1 MEFINV
7 LNFQKNVPFKF
18 KVKNRKNSVNI
29 NLCYKYAAAISA
41 STTVAGYGMIISW
54 TSPALPHL
62 TNSTLSSF
70 PVTEMEAA
78 WIASLLSFGIITGYI
93 LNPFLIDTIGSK
105 RTLLLLALP
114 QLLSCLLIYFGQ
126 NWIVLCLARIIGGI
140 GYGGGLCSSAIY
152 VSQIGDEN
160 NRGFFLTFVKM
171 FFNIGVF
178 VTMIF
183 GAFLTYDVMNLAI
196 FGIPLFFLLTFLFMP
211 DTDQFTEKGEYVQ
224 EKLTDN
230 DGDERQIDSDCTF
243 GIGNCFRG
251 DLKDDVKF
259 GGVLGDANGGAK
271 NSNNVAANLEAGAA
285 SANDCGKNSTDADTI
300 VDGAKHPNSFA
311 KTSGAAAKSTNSED
325 FTTNVDGVVKNS
337 VDQKP
342 ISISQNSNSIYQSPN
357 SICLNPN
364 NVDQNQNSFAQN
376 VCQHKNSIIQNSD
389 VVENS
394 VADENSKVIIKNS
407 ETISKNQNA
416 TSDAEKAN
424 IFKPPLNPFETGIS
438 LIENGNTESYYKN
451 PQQIKPIETKNTK
464 ANLKSQKSNW
474 HKLFFQK
481 NNRRALI
488 IIISAS
494 LTEILSGH
502 MAIVSFAQQIFEYS
516 STFLRAE
523 YAALILSG
531 LKIGASFFS
540 TLVVEKFERRQ
551 IFLITGLLA
560 SLSQFTVGVFFFLK
574 FYMKIDVSSLTWLPL
589 VGVSAYEVVGSIGM
603 SSLYYVYQGELFS
616 NEIKGQGVT
625 CTNISYE
632 IITFLVKLNFQ
643 LVIDAV
649 GIYTVFWMFSVCCAI
664 GSCATYWITP
674 ETKGKSRR
682 EIQKLLGDKSDDFT

>member
-1 MEFINV
+1 
-7 LNFQKNVPFKF
+7 
-18 KVKNRKNSVNI
+18 
-29 NLCYKYAAAISA
+29 
-41 STTVAGYGMIISW
+41 MIISW

-62 TNSTLSSF
+62 TNSTSSLF
-70 PVTEMEAA
+70 PVTEMEGA
-78 WIASLLSFGIITGYI
+78 WIASVLSVGIITGYV

-105 RTLLLLALP
+105 RTLLFLSLP
-114 QLLSCLLIYFGQ
+114 QMLSCLLIYFGQ

-140 GYGGGLCSSAIY
+140 GYGGGLCSTAIY

-171 FFNIGVF
+171 FFNIGVL

-183 GAFLTYDVMNLAI
+183 GAFLTYNVMNLAI

-211 DTDQFTEKGEYVQ
+211 DTDQFAEKGEYVQ

-230 DGDERQIDSDCTF
+230 DGDERPIDGVCTF
-243 GIGNCFRG
+243 GIENCFRG
-251 DLKDDVKF
+251 NLKDDVKF
-259 GGVLGDANGGAK
+259 GGVIDDSSSNDK
-271 NSNNVAANLEAGAA
+271 NLNNVAANLDVDDVGT
-285 SANDCGKNSTDADTI
+285 NDCGYDIKNS
-300 VDGAKHPNSFA
+300 NS
-311 KTSGAAAKSTNSED
+311 GNQNSCGID
-325 FTTNVDGVVKNS
+325 KNS
-337 VDQKP
+337 NDIGQRCFTVDQKP
-342 ISISQNSNSIYQSPN
+342 N
-357 SICLNPN
+357 
-364 NVDQNQNSFAQN
+364 QNQNSFARN
-376 VCQHKNSIIQNSD
+376 VCQNTNSIAQNSD
-389 VVENS
+389 DVENS
-394 VADENSKVIIKNS
+394 KAVIKNS
-407 ETISKNQNA
+407 EIISETQNA
-416 TSDAEKAN
+416 TIKNRDAYTKNMSSNAEIAN
-424 IFKPPLNPFETGIS
+424 IFKPPLNPVIPFKTGIS
-438 LIENGNTESYYKN
+438 IIENGNTESYYKN
-451 PQQIKPIETKNTK
+451 PQQIKSIENKNTEV
-464 ANLKSQKSNW
+464 NTKSQKNNW
-474 HKLFFQK
+474 YNLFFRK

-560 SLSQFTVGVFFFLK
+560 SLSQLSVGVFFFLK
-574 FYMKIDVSSLTWLPL
+574 LYMKIDVSTLTWLPL

-649 GIYTVFWMFSVCCAI
+649 GIYTVFWVFSVCCAI
-664 GSCATYWITP
+664 GSCVTYWITP

-682 EIQKLLGDKSDDFT
+682 EIQILLGDNSANSS